1 MLPAAHCAETTQQW
15 PMAGVVAFVL
25 SCLSMPKGSLDDAG
39 GSHCR
44 FFAVQR
50 RRRRRRGRRQQSLG
64 APAQHL
70 AHAVGDPE
78 RGAPPALAAEGHVV
92 PERVLQPRGGGA
104 SGRRAPGRLVP
115 HRLGAEAAK
124 PPPAEGRAHAQDVVP
139 GAVLHQAAALA
150 LGALYHRLHAGRRL
164 GREVQCVQLS

>member
-1 MLPAAHCAETTQQW
+1 
-15 PMAGVVAFVL
+15 MAGVVAFVL

-78 RGAPPALAAEGHVV
+78 RGAPPALSAEGHVV
-92 PERVLQPRGGGA
+92 PERVLQPRGGGGGA
-104 SGRRAPGRLVP
+104 SRRRAPGRLVP
-115 HRLGAEAAK
+115 HRLGAEAAE

-164 GREVQCVQLS
+164 AREVQCVQLS